1 MSYPEHFVIK
11 KIRLLTPTTCEVYML
26 NMNKKVMKG
35 WLIRCNQGLVQQFHE
50 QMNHLMESAQPFQ
63 ALLQLKQFHRVEV
76 LC

>member
-26 NMNKKVMKG
+26 NMNKKFMKG
-35 WLIRCNQGLVQQFHE
+35 WVISCNQSFAHQFHE
-50 QMNHLMESAQPFQ
+50 QMNNLMQSAQPFQ
-63 ALLQLKQFHRVEV
+63 ALMQLKQFHKVDV

>member
-26 NMNKKVMKG
+26 NMNKKFMKG
-35 WLIRCNQGLVQQFHE
+35 WMIRCNQSLTHKFHE
-50 QMNHLMESAQPFQ
+50 QMNDLMQSSQPFQ
-63 ALLQLKQFHRVEV
+63 MLMQLKQFHRVDV